1 MKRNLVLF
9 SLFALSPGLC
19 PAQAPGGLQ
28 SSNALNPNVSVIG
41 WFQGEAG
48 NRFADPGTALP
59 APLRLNEAELGIQS
73 VVDPY
78 AKADFFISVDGE
90 GAVELE
96 EGYINWFSL
105 PGGMAVKAGKFRA
118 DFGRF
123 NRTHAPE
130 TAFADRPLVHERFF
144 GEGLA
149 GTGAALSWHVPNPW
163 LLASLDVN
171 AANTPAA
178 AEAPA
183 FDAARRRDLL
193 YTARLGAYL
202 DLSDAAGLSMGVSGA
217 RGAAGYDVDIDPA
230 AGTSSSSTSRAL
242 SSTLAGLDMTFRW
255 KDPSRAIYRSA
266 LWQTEVLWSKRGA
279 AGDSSVGTFGL
290 FSHME
295 CQFARRWRAGAR
307 YDYTQLPADR
317 SAHEAGGLAYL
328 TFMPTEFS
336 LVSLQGRRALRFD
349 RTHENLGMLKV
360 TFNIGPHG
368 AHPY

>member
-1 MKRNLVLF
+1 
-9 SLFALSPGLC
+9 
-19 PAQAPGGLQ
+19 
-28 SSNALNPNVSVIG
+28 
-41 WFQGEAG
+41 
-48 NRFADPGTALP
+48 
-59 APLRLNEAELGIQS
+59 
-73 VVDPY
+73 
-78 AKADFFISVDGE
+78 
-90 GAVELE
+90 
-96 EGYINWFSL
+96 
-105 PGGMAVKAGKFRA
+105 
-118 DFGRF
+118 
-123 NRTHAPE
+123 
-130 TAFADRPLVHERFF
+130 
-144 GEGLA
+144 
-149 GTGAALSWHVPNPW
+149 
-163 LLASLDVN
+163 
-171 AANTPAA
+171 
-178 AEAPA
+178 
-183 FDAARRRDLL
+183 
-193 YTARLGAYL
+193 
-202 DLSDAAGLSMGVSGA
+202 
-217 RGAAGYDVDIDPA
+217 